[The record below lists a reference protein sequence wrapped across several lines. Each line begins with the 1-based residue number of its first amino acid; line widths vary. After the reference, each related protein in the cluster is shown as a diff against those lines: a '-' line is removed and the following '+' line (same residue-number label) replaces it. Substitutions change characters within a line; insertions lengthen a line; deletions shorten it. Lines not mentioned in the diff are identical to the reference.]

1 MKEWWDGLPFITEWH
16 TKKLKKKL
24 ELSLQYS
31 QKYLKK
37 CQKSGFMKKKLSH
50 IKLMISEKVE
60 ELEPKFLLHLVSEI
74 FLTHL
79 DGEIIVECEKNYFEF
94 PPALGALCSG

>member
-1 MKEWWDGLPFITEWH
+1 
-16 TKKLKKKL
+16 
-24 ELSLQYS
+24 
-31 QKYLKK
+31 
-37 CQKSGFMKKKLSH
+37 MKKKLSH

-79 DGEIIVECEKNYFEF
+79 DGEIIVECEKTYFEF
-94 PPALGALCSG
+94 PPALGALCSVFNEMN

>member
-1 MKEWWDGLPFITEWH
+1 MSKIRIHE
-16 TKKLKKKL
+16 
-24 ELSLQYS
+24 
-31 QKYLKK
+31 
-37 CQKSGFMKKKLSH
+37 KKLSH

-79 DGEIIVECEKNYFEF
+79 DGEIIVECEKTYFEF
-94 PPALGALCSG
+94 PPALGALCAGGYHSGFTRHLPQVAFFFCHKVAKL